1 MVYCQ
6 KCGTKNDDD
15 ADFCKKCSNPLTTT
29 VKTAKKHDDKCD
41 EECAVSE
48 RSPWSKFFWG
58 IILILFG
65 LWIVFSVV
73 IPNTSLADKLPDWL
87 VNFEFWWLIGLII
100 AIAIIIT
107 GFRIMIKK

>member
-6 KCGTKNDDD
+6 KCGTQNDDD
-15 ADFCKKCSNPLTTT
+15 AEFCKKCGNSLTST
-29 VKTAKKHDDKCD
+29 VKAPKKRNDQCD
-41 EECAVSE
+41 EECAVGE

-73 IPNTSLADKLPDWL
+73 IPNTSLADDLPSWI
-87 VNFEFWWLIGLII
+87 VHFEFWWLIGLII
-100 AIAIIIT
+100 AVAIIMT
-107 GFRIMIKK
+107 GIRIMIRK